1 MWMMKKKPLIAQV
14 CGLLRAG
21 AQGQQER
28 HAVQVP
34 GVGRAH
40 IPYEFWPLIPAFA
53 KVLVA
58 DATAPPSEVL
68 AHIRAGAVVV
78 LRGDFTRATGILKYL
93 DRMGRGVI
101 DRDIY
106 KDIPNRFEKGRQ
118 EQAEVRSALHR
129 LTALVRDG
137 RLRGM
142 TGGPIPLR
150 RRDLTPWIEGGADY
164 PRGTVLLTPL
174 RKILRIASDIKRL
187 EEGVF
192 IPALDA
198 SLAVFPTVF
207 APVDQK
213 VVGLFAE
220 HAEVG
225 PGEGVLDVGTG
236 TGVLAFIAALRGA
249 RVVAVDRNGEAV
261 RNARLNAR
269 RLGLEGRV
277 EVCDPCDLFDGVEGR
292 RFDHVLFNAPW
303 LRGAPRTAYEAA
315 LYDDGRVIAGF
326 FEGVSG
332 HLKPGGTVWLLYAD
346 VFERTG
352 DGALTHV
359 GDLLDRNGLTVRRR
373 WQTARAGRVS
383 GRRENVVLYEIRRL

>member
-1 MWMMKKKPLIAQV
+1 MKEELLIARV

-21 AQGQQER
+21 AQRQWER
-28 HAVQVP
+28 HSVQVP
-34 GVGRAH
+34 GVGRAC
-40 IPYEFWPLIPAFA
+40 IPYEFWPLIPASA
-53 KVLVA
+53 QVLVT
-58 DATAPPSEVL
+58 DAIAPPSEVL
-68 AHIRAGAVVV
+68 AHVRAGAVVV
-78 LRGDFTRATGILKYL
+78 LRGDFVRATGILKYL
-93 DRMGRGVI
+93 DRLGRGVI
-101 DRDIY
+101 DRDVY
-106 KDIPNRFEKGRQ
+106 RDIPNRFEGGRQ
-118 EQAEVRSALHR
+118 EQAAVRGALHR

-137 RLRGM
+137 RLQGM
-142 TGGPIPLR
+142 TGGPVPLC

-164 PRGTVLLTPL
+164 PPGTTLLTPL

-192 IPALDA
+192 VPALDA

-220 HAEVG
+220 HAEIG
-225 PGEGVLDVGTG
+225 PGEEVLDVGTG
-236 TGVLAFIAALRGA
+236 TGVLAFIAARRGA
-249 RVVAVDRNGEAV
+249 RVVGVDRNGEAV

-269 RLGLEGRV
+269 RLGLEDRV

-315 LYDDGRVIAGF
+315 LYDDGRVIARF
-326 FEGVSG
+326 IEGVSE
-332 HLKPGGTVWLLYAD
+332 HLKPGGAVWLLYAD

-352 DGALTHV
+352 DGALTRV
-359 GDLLDRNGLTVRRR
+359 RELLDRNGLAVRRR
-373 WQTARAGRVS
+373 WRTARAGRAS
-383 GRRENVVLYEIRRL
+383 GRMESVALYEIRRL